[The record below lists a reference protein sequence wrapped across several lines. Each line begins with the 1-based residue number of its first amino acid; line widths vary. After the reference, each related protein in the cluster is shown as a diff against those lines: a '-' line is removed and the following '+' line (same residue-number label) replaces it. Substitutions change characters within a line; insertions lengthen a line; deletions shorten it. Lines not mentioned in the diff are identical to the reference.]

1 MAMKDFLRLLVARF
15 VSAGPLQWF
24 LMVLLVLWLALIMVA
39 SLAPHLPPPLARPTG
54 GHARAWFDCF
64 DCRRGELD
72 SVVALV
78 GRRPL
83 VTTALLG
90 GVLRNGPNAA
100 DTAEFAAGLRRTHA
114 RTAAWLAARDPT
126 IHLPPEDVYV
136 ADRMHLFDRAWR
148 VRAAIALGRVI
159 EVVPSPGAVSGAE
172 AFLDAACADP
182 AQTDVVVLRHVIW
195 ARLATDTLAS
205 VLCRLRA
212 TAYQIPYR
220 P

>member
-1 MAMKDFLRLLVARF
+1 MAMKDLLRLLAARF

-39 SLAPHLPPPLARPTG
+39 PRGHHLPPLLARPTG

-72 SVVALV
+72 SVIALV

-100 DTAEFAAGLRRTHA
+100 DSAAFADGLRRTHA
-114 RTAAWLAARDPT
+114 RTAAWLAVRDPT
-126 IHLPPEDVYV
+126 THLPPEDAYV
-136 ADRMHLFDRAWR
+136 ADRLRLFDRAWR

-159 EVVPSPGAVSGAE
+159 EVAPSLGAVSGAE
-172 AFLDAACADP
+172 AFLDAACADQG
-182 AQTDVVVLRHVIW
+182 QTDVVVLRQVIW

-212 TAYQIPYR
+212 NAYQIPLL